1 MIILTE
7 PPKHR
12 RATKVAFSLHEVWE
26 EAIWGGCFQLTF
38 IEHLLCASPQVNTLS
53 PLIKILSWRL
63 SHIKAVNKETLW
75 ASNLSLLWSPAGCQ
89 DDMATPE
96 DREGGFLPSSP
107 SGWKSSPQGPRSI
120 SLTLLAQR
128 QQCRQ
133 HLPVQVL
140 HRRHDGVQH
149 RRSPAGLVLGPRQ
162 GLFLFLYMEF
172 IQKWFS
178 HPPIPSPQ
186 NFGCALKITKSWF
199 FFFFFRKRSFSP
211 SFPPCAGSPW
221 VAPTAGTPRAV
232 LHQYANPSPRGHR
245 EAQWEGERES
255 RAGKE
260 TKGG

>member
-199 FFFFFRKRSFSP
+199 FFFFLS
-211 SFPPCAGSPW
+211 
-221 VAPTAGTPRAV
+221 
-232 LHQYANPSPRGHR
+232 
-245 EAQWEGERES
+245 
-255 RAGKE
+255 
-260 TKGG
+260 